1 MMEHLSSQMRA
12 LAWSALLGLGI
23 TVFGAGVWAALA
35 TVNLAGTAGIPW
47 SVPAMAVL
55 LWLMWQYLGGRWWP
69 RSTSAARRL
78 CLRAN
83 PVSGPVFAWAQVAG
97 GLSLVALAG
106 YWIVLSQL
114 VKMPGNAVPDFSNYP
129 LLTVVLTIG
138 MASLA
143 APLTEEAAFRGYC
156 QVILERQFRAPAA
169 VIISSILFSL
179 VHGPTQG
186 FLWPKLLVYF
196 FVGVMFGA
204 TAHLANS
211 IVPNI
216 PVHFF
221 GLLIFFTLIWPH
233 DGTRGLLA
241 ETGADAWFWIHL
253 AQAAVFTVLAILA
266 YVRLAKTARDATAA
280 LAGNGALPAEG

>member
-1 MMEHLSSQMRA
+1 MEFVSSQMRA
-12 LAWSALLGLGI
+12 LAWSALLGFAI
-23 TVFGAGVWAALA
+23 TVFGAGVWATLA
-35 TVNLAGTAGIPW
+35 TVNLASAPGIPW
-47 SVPAMAVL
+47 SVPVMAVL
-55 LWLMWQYLGGRWWP
+55 LWLMWQYLGGKWWP
-69 RSTSAARRL
+69 RRTSAARRF

-83 PVSGPVFAWAQVAG
+83 LVPGSIFAWAQVAG

-114 VKMPGNAVPDFSNYP
+114 VKMPGNAVPDFSNDP
-129 LLTVVLTIG
+129 LRTVVLMMG

-143 APLTEEAAFRGYC
+143 APLTEEPAFRGYC
-156 QVILERQFRAPAA
+156 QVILERQFPAPTA

-186 FLWPKLLVYF
+186 FLWAKLLVYF
-196 FVGVMFGA
+196 LVGVMFGT

-221 GLLIFFTLIWPH
+221 GLLIFFTLVWPR
-233 DGTRGLLA
+233 DASRGLVA
-241 ETGADAWFWIHL
+241 ENGADAWFWIHL
-253 AQAAVFTVLAILA
+253 VQAVVFTVLAILA

-280 LAGNGALPAEG
+280 LASNRVLPAEG

>member
-1 MMEHLSSQMRA
+1 MRA
-12 LAWSALLGLGI
+12 LAWSALLGFAI
-23 TVFGAGVWAALA
+23 TVFGAGVWATLA
-35 TVNLAGTAGIPW
+35 TVNLASAPGIPW
-47 SVPAMAVL
+47 SVPVMAVV
-55 LWLMWQYLGGRWWP
+55 LWLMWQYLGGKWWP
-69 RSTSAARRL
+69 RRTSAARRF

-83 PVSGPVFAWAQVAG
+83 PVPGSVFAWAQVAG
-97 GLSLVALAG
+97 ALSLVALAG

-114 VKMPGNAVPDFSNYP
+114 VKMPGNAVPDFSNDP
-129 LLTVVLTIG
+129 LRTVVLMMG

-143 APLTEEAAFRGYC
+143 APLTEEPAFRGYC
-156 QVILERQFRAPAA
+156 QVILERQFPAPTA

-196 FVGVMFGA
+196 LVGVMFGT

-221 GLLIFFTLIWPH
+221 GLLIFFTLVWPR
-233 DGTRGLLA
+233 DASRGLVA
-241 ETGADAWFWIHL
+241 ENGADAWFWIHL
-253 AQAAVFTVLAILA
+253 VQAVVFTVLAILA
-266 YVRLAKTARDATAA
+266 YVRLAKTARGATAA
-280 LAGNGALPAEG
+280 LASNRVLPAEG

>member
-1 MMEHLSSQMRA
+1 MRA
-12 LAWSALLGLGI
+12 LAWSALLGFAI
-23 TVFGAGVWAALA
+23 TVFGAGVWATLA
-35 TVNLAGTAGIPW
+35 TVNLASAPGIPW
-47 SVPAMAVL
+47 SVPVMAVL
-55 LWLMWQYLGGRWWP
+55 LWLMWRYLGGKWWP
-69 RSTSAARRL
+69 RRTSAARRF

-83 PVSGPVFAWAQVAG
+83 PVPGSVLAWAQVAG

-114 VKMPGNAVPDFSNYP
+114 VKMPGNAVPDFSNHP
-129 LLTVVLTIG
+129 LRTVVLMMG

-143 APLTEEAAFRGYC
+143 APLTEEPAFRGYC
-156 QVILERQFRAPAA
+156 QVILERQFPAPTA

-196 FVGVMFGA
+196 LVGVMFGT

-221 GLLIFFTLIWPH
+221 GLLIFFTLVWPR
-233 DGTRGLLA
+233 DASRGLVA
-241 ETGADAWFWIHL
+241 ENGADAWFWIHL
-253 AQAAVFTVLAILA
+253 VQAVVFTVLAILA
-266 YVRLAKTARDATAA
+266 YVRLAKTARGATAA
-280 LAGNGALPAEG
+280 LASNRVLPAEG

>member
-1 MMEHLSSQMRA
+1 MGHVSGQMRA
-12 LAWSALLGLGI
+12 LAWSALLGFGI
-23 TVFGAGVWAALA
+23 TVFGAGVWATLA
-35 TVNLAGTAGIPW
+35 TVNLASTPGIPW

-83 PVSGPVFAWAQVAG
+83 PVPGSVFAWAQVAG

-156 QVILERQFRAPAA
+156 QVILERQFRAPTA

-216 PVHFF
+216 PVHCF
-221 GLLIFFTLIWPH
+221 GLLIFFTLIWPR
-233 DGTRGLLA
+233 DATRGLLA

-266 YVRLAKTARDATAA
+266 YVRLAKSARDATAA
-280 LAGNGALPAEG
+280 LASNGALPAEG

>member
-1 MMEHLSSQMRA
+1 MEFVSTQMRA
-12 LAWSALLGLGI
+12 LAWSALLGFAI
-23 TVFGAGVWAALA
+23 TVFGAGVWATLA
-35 TVNLAGTAGIPW
+35 TVNLQSTPGIPW
-47 SVPAMAVL
+47 SVPVMAVL

-69 RSTSAARRL
+69 RRTSVSRRF

-83 PVSGPVFAWAQVAG
+83 PVPGSVFAWAQAAG

-106 YWIVLSQL
+106 YGIVLSQL
-114 VKMPGNAVPDFSNYP
+114 VKMSGNAVPDFSHYP

-143 APLTEEAAFRGYC
+143 APLTEEPAFRGYC
-156 QVILERQFRAPAA
+156 QVILERQFRAPTA
-169 VIISSILFSL
+169 VILSSILFSL

-196 FVGVMFGA
+196 FVGVMFGT
-204 TAHLANS
+204 TAYLANS

-221 GLLIFFTLIWPH
+221 GLLIFFTLIWPR
-233 DGTRGLLA
+233 DATRGLLA
-241 ETGADAWFWIHL
+241 ENGADAWFWIHL
-253 AQAAVFTVLAILA
+253 AQTVVFTVLAILA
-266 YVRLAKTARDATAA
+266 YVRLAQTARHATAA
-280 LAGNGALPAEG
+280 AASNRVLPD

>member
-1 MMEHLSSQMRA
+1 MEHVSSPMRA
-12 LAWSALLGLGI
+12 LASSALLGFGI
-23 TVFGAGVWAALA
+23 TVFGAGVWATLA
-35 TVNLAGTAGIPW
+35 TVNLASTPGIPW
-47 SVPAMAVL
+47 SVPVMAVL

-83 PVSGPVFAWAQVAG
+83 PVPGSVFAWAQVAG

-156 QVILERQFRAPAA
+156 QVILERQFRAPTA

-196 FVGVMFGA
+196 FVGVMFGT

-221 GLLIFFTLIWPH
+221 GLLIFFTLIWPR
-233 DGTRGLLA
+233 DATRGLLA
-241 ETGADAWFWIHL
+241 ENGADVWFWIHL

-280 LAGNGALPAEG
+280 LASNGVLPAEG

>member
-1 MMEHLSSQMRA
+1 MELVSSPMRA
-12 LAWSALLGLGI
+12 LAWSALVGFAI
-23 TVFGAGVWAALA
+23 TVFGAGVWATLA
-35 TVNLAGTAGIPW
+35 TVNLASTPGIPW
-47 SVPAMAVL
+47 SVPMMAVV

-69 RSTSAARRL
+69 RTTSAARRN

-83 PVSGPVFAWAQVAG
+83 PVPGSVFAWAQVAG

-114 VKMPGNAVPDFSNYP
+114 VKMPGNALPDLSNYRW
-129 LLTVVLTIG
+129 LTVVLTIG

-143 APLTEEAAFRGYC
+143 APLTEEPAFRGYC
-156 QVILERQFRAPAA
+156 QVILERQFRAPTA
-169 VIISSILFSL
+169 VILSSILFSL

-196 FVGVMFGA
+196 FVGVMFGT

-221 GLLIFFTLIWPH
+221 GLLIFFTLIWPR
-233 DGTRGLLA
+233 DASRGLLA
-241 ETGADAWFWIHL
+241 KNGADAWFWIHL

-266 YVRLAKTARDATAA
+266 FVRLAQTARDATAA
-280 LAGNGALPAEG
+280 LASNRVLPAEG

>member
-1 MMEHLSSQMRA
+1 MELVSSPMRA
-12 LAWSALLGLGI
+12 LAWSALLGFAI
-23 TVFGAGVWAALA
+23 TVFGAGVWATLA
-35 TVNLAGTAGIPW
+35 TVNLASAPGIPW
-47 SVPAMAVL
+47 SVPVMAVL
-55 LWLMWQYLGGRWWP
+55 LWLMWQYLGGKWWP
-69 RSTSAARRL
+69 RRTSAARRF

-83 PVSGPVFAWAQVAG
+83 PVPGSVLAWAQVAG

-114 VKMPGNAVPDFSNYP
+114 VKMPGNAVPDFSNHP
-129 LLTVVLTIG
+129 LRTVVLMMG

-143 APLTEEAAFRGYC
+143 APLTEEPAFRGYC
-156 QVILERQFRAPAA
+156 QVILERQFPAPTA

-196 FVGVMFGA
+196 LVGVMFGT

-221 GLLIFFTLIWPH
+221 GLLIFFTLVWPR
-233 DGTRGLLA
+233 DASRGLVA
-241 ETGADAWFWIHL
+241 ENGADAWFWIHL
-253 AQAAVFTVLAILA
+253 VQAVVFTVLAILA
-266 YVRLAKTARDATAA
+266 YVRLAKTARGATAA
-280 LAGNGALPAEG
+280 LASNRVLPAEG

>member
-1 MMEHLSSQMRA
+1 MEHVSSQMRA
-12 LAWSALLGLGI
+12 LAWSALLGFGI
-23 TVFGAGVWAALA
+23 TVFGAGVWATLA
-35 TVNLAGTAGIPW
+35 TVNLRSTPGIAW
-47 SVPAMAVL
+47 SVPVMAVL

-69 RSTSAARRL
+69 PSTSAARRL

-83 PVSGPVFAWAQVAG
+83 PVPGSVFAWAQVAG

-114 VKMPGNAVPDFSNYP
+114 VKMSGNAVPDFSNYP
-129 LLTVVLTIG
+129 LRTVVLTIG

-143 APLTEEAAFRGYC
+143 APLTEEPAFRGYC
-156 QVILERQFRAPAA
+156 QVILERQFRAPTA

-196 FVGVMFGA
+196 FVGVMFGT

-221 GLLIFFTLIWPH
+221 GLLIFFTLIWPR
-233 DGTRGLLA
+233 DATRGLLA
-241 ETGADAWFWIHL
+241 ENGADAWFWIHL

-266 YVRLAKTARDATAA
+266 YVRLAKTARDATAR
-280 LAGNGALPAEG
+280 LASNSVLPVEG

>member
-1 MMEHLSSQMRA
+1 MELVSSQMRA
-12 LAWSALLGLGI
+12 LAWSALLGFAI
-23 TVFGAGVWAALA
+23 TVFGAGVWATLA
-35 TVNLAGTAGIPW
+35 TVNLASAPGIPW
-47 SVPAMAVL
+47 SVPVMAVV
-55 LWLMWQYLGGRWWP
+55 LWLMWQYLGGKWWP
-69 RSTSAARRL
+69 RRTSAARRF

-83 PVSGPVFAWAQVAG
+83 PVPGSVFAWAQVAG

-114 VKMPGNAVPDFSNYP
+114 VKMPGNAVPDFSNDP
-129 LLTVVLTIG
+129 LRTVVLMMG

-143 APLTEEAAFRGYC
+143 APLTEEPAFRGYC
-156 QVILERQFRAPAA
+156 QVILERQFRAPTA

-196 FVGVMFGA
+196 LVGVMFGT

-221 GLLIFFTLIWPH
+221 GLLIFFTLVWPR
-233 DGTRGLLA
+233 DASRGLVA
-241 ETGADAWFWIHL
+241 ENGADAWFWIHL
-253 AQAAVFTVLAILA
+253 VQAVVFTVLAILA
-266 YVRLAKTARDATAA
+266 CVRLAKSAQARHCCP
-280 LAGNGALPAEG
+280 GQPSRPSG

>member
-1 MMEHLSSQMRA
+1 MELLSSQMRA
-12 LAWSALLGLGI
+12 LASSALLGFAI
-23 TVFGAGVWAALA
+23 TVFGAGVWATLA
-35 TVNLAGTAGIPW
+35 TVNLASTPGIPW
-47 SVPAMAVL
+47 SVPVMAVV

-69 RSTSAARRL
+69 RNTSAARHF

-83 PVSGPVFAWAQVAG
+83 PVPGSVFAWAQVAG

-114 VKMPGNAVPDFSNYP
+114 VRMPGNAVPVLSSYP
-129 LLTVVLTIG
+129 LPTVLLTIG

-143 APLTEEAAFRGYC
+143 APLTEEPAFRGYC
-156 QVILERQFRAPAA
+156 QVILERQFRAPTA

-186 FLWPKLLVYF
+186 FLWPKLFVYF
-196 FVGVMFGA
+196 FVGVMFGT

-221 GLLIFFTLIWPH
+221 GLLIFFTLIWPR
-233 DGTRGLLA
+233 DASRGLLA
-241 ETGADAWFWIHL
+241 ENGADAWFWIHL

-280 LAGNGALPAEG
+280 LASKRILPVEG

>member
-1 MMEHLSSQMRA
+1 MELVSSPMRA
-12 LAWSALLGLGI
+12 LAWSALLGFAI
-23 TVFGAGVWAALA
+23 TVFGAGVWATLA
-35 TVNLAGTAGIPW
+35 TVNLASAPGIPW
-47 SVPAMAVL
+47 SVPVMAVL
-55 LWLMWQYLGGRWWP
+55 LWLMWRYLGGKWWP
-69 RSTSAARRL
+69 RRTSAARRF

-83 PVSGPVFAWAQVAG
+83 PVPGSVLAWAQVAG

-114 VKMPGNAVPDFSNYP
+114 VKMPGNAVPDFSNHP
-129 LLTVVLTIG
+129 LRTVVLMMG

-143 APLTEEAAFRGYC
+143 APLTEEPAFRGYC
-156 QVILERQFRAPAA
+156 QVILERQFPAPTA

-196 FVGVMFGA
+196 LVGVMFGT

-221 GLLIFFTLIWPH
+221 GLLIFFTLVWPR
-233 DGTRGLLA
+233 DASRGLVA
-241 ETGADAWFWIHL
+241 ENGADAWFWIHL
-253 AQAAVFTVLAILA
+253 VQAVVFTVLAILA
-266 YVRLAKTARDATAA
+266 YVRLAKTARGATAA
-280 LAGNGALPAEG
+280 LASNRVLPAEG

>member
-1 MMEHLSSQMRA
+1 MELVSSQMRA
-12 LAWSALLGLGI
+12 LAWSALLGFAI
-23 TVFGAGVWAALA
+23 TVFGAGVWATLA
-35 TVNLAGTAGIPW
+35 TVNLASAPGIPW
-47 SVPAMAVL
+47 SVPVMAVL
-55 LWLMWQYLGGRWWP
+55 LWLMWQYLGGKWWP
-69 RSTSAARRL
+69 RRTSAARRF

-83 PVSGPVFAWAQVAG
+83 PVPGSVFAWAQVAG

-114 VKMPGNAVPDFSNYP
+114 VKMPGNAAPNFSNDP
-129 LLTVVLTIG
+129 LRTVVLMMG

-143 APLTEEAAFRGYC
+143 APLTEEPAFRGYC
-156 QVILERQFRAPAA
+156 QVILERQFPAPTA

-196 FVGVMFGA
+196 LVGVMFGT

-221 GLLIFFTLIWPH
+221 GLLIFFTLVWPR
-233 DGTRGLLA
+233 DASRGLVA
-241 ETGADAWFWIHL
+241 ENGADAWFWIHL
-253 AQAAVFTVLAILA
+253 VQAVVFTVLAILA
-266 YVRLAKTARDATAA
+266 YVRLAKTARGATAA
-280 LAGNGALPAEG
+280 LASNRVLPAEG

>member
-1 MMEHLSSQMRA
+1 
-12 LAWSALLGLGI
+12 
-23 TVFGAGVWAALA
+23 VFG
-35 TVNLAGTAGIPW
+35 
-47 SVPAMAVL
+47 
-55 LWLMWQYLGGRWWP
+55 
-69 RSTSAARRL
+69 
-78 CLRAN
+78 
-83 PVSGPVFAWAQVAG
+83 WAQAAG

-114 VKMPGNAVPDFSNYP
+114 VKMPGNAVPDFSHYP

-143 APLTEEAAFRGYC
+143 APLTEEPAFRGYC
-156 QVILERQFRAPAA
+156 QVILEKQFRAPTA

-196 FVGVMFGA
+196 LVGVMFGT
-204 TAHLANS
+204 TACLANS

-221 GLLIFFTLIWPH
+221 GLLMFFTLVWPR
-233 DGTRGLLA
+233 DATRGLLA
-241 ETGADAWFWIHL
+241 ENGADAWFWIHR
-253 AQAAVFTVLAILA
+253 AQTVVFTVLAILA
-266 YVRLAKTARDATAA
+266 SVRLAQAARHATAA
-280 LAGNGALPAEG
+280 PASNRVLPD

>member
-1 MMEHLSSQMRA
+1 MRA
-12 LAWSALLGLGI
+12 LAWSALLGFAI
-23 TVFGAGVWAALA
+23 TVFGAGVWATLA
-35 TVNLAGTAGIPW
+35 TVNLASAPGIPW
-47 SVPAMAVL
+47 SVPVMAVL
-55 LWLMWQYLGGRWWP
+55 LWLMWQYLGGKWWP
-69 RSTSAARRL
+69 RRTSAARRF

-83 PVSGPVFAWAQVAG
+83 PVPGSVLAWAQVAG

-114 VKMPGNAVPDFSNYP
+114 VKMPGNAVPDFSNHP
-129 LLTVVLTIG
+129 LRTVVLMMG

-143 APLTEEAAFRGYC
+143 APLTEEPAFRGYC
-156 QVILERQFRAPAA
+156 QVILERQFPAPTA

-196 FVGVMFGA
+196 LVGVMFGT

-221 GLLIFFTLIWPH
+221 GLLIFFTLVWPR
-233 DGTRGLLA
+233 DASRGLVA
-241 ETGADAWFWIHL
+241 ENGADAWFWIHL
-253 AQAAVFTVLAILA
+253 VQAVVFTVLAILA
-266 YVRLAKTARDATAA
+266 YVRLAKTARGATAR
-280 LAGNGALPAEG
+280 LASNRVLPAEG

>member
-1 MMEHLSSQMRA
+1 
-12 LAWSALLGLGI
+12 LGFAI
-23 TVFGAGVWAALA
+23 TVFGAGVWATLA
-35 TVNLAGTAGIPW
+35 TVNLASAPGIPW
-47 SVPAMAVL
+47 SVPVMAVV
-55 LWLMWQYLGGRWWP
+55 LWLMWQYLGGKWWP
-69 RSTSAARRL
+69 RRTSAARRF

-83 PVSGPVFAWAQVAG
+83 PVPGSVLAWAQVAG

-114 VKMPGNAVPDFSNYP
+114 VKMPGNAVPDFSNHP
-129 LLTVVLTIG
+129 LRTVVLMMG

-143 APLTEEAAFRGYC
+143 APLTEEPAFRGYC
-156 QVILERQFRAPAA
+156 QVILERQFPAPTA

-196 FVGVMFGA
+196 LVGVMFGT

-221 GLLIFFTLIWPH
+221 GLLIFFTLVWPR
-233 DGTRGLLA
+233 DASRGLVA
-241 ETGADAWFWIHL
+241 ENGADAWFWIHL
-253 AQAAVFTVLAILA
+253 VQAVVFTVLAILA
-266 YVRLAKTARDATAA
+266 YVRLAKTARGATAA
-280 LAGNGALPAEG
+280 LASNRVLPAEG

>member
-1 MMEHLSSQMRA
+1 MEFVSTQMRA
-12 LAWSALLGLGI
+12 LAWSALLGYAI
-23 TVFGAGVWAALA
+23 TVFGAGVWATLA
-35 TVNLAGTAGIPW
+35 TVNLQSTPGIPW
-47 SVPAMAVL
+47 SVPVMAVL

-69 RSTSAARRL
+69 RRTSASRRF

-83 PVSGPVFAWAQVAG
+83 PVPGSVFAWAQAAG

-106 YWIVLSQL
+106 CWIVLSQL
-114 VKMPGNAVPDFSNYP
+114 VKMPGNAVPDFSHYP

-143 APLTEEAAFRGYC
+143 APLTEEPAFRGYC
-156 QVILERQFRAPAA
+156 QVLLERQFRAPTA

-179 VHGPTQG
+179 THGPTQG

-196 FVGVMFGA
+196 LVGAMFGT
-204 TAHLANS
+204 TAYLANS

-221 GLLIFFTLIWPH
+221 GLLIFFTLIWPR
-233 DGTRGLLA
+233 DATRGLLA
-241 ETGADAWFWIHL
+241 ENGADSWFWIHL
-253 AQAAVFTVLAILA
+253 GQTVVFTVLAILA
-266 YVRLAKTARDATAA
+266 YGWRRPPGTPLLLR
-280 LAGNGALPAEG
+280 PAIAFSRTED

>member
-1 MMEHLSSQMRA
+1 MRA
-12 LAWSALLGLGI
+12 LAWSALLGFAI
-23 TVFGAGVWAALA
+23 TVFGAGHRYLA
-35 TVNLAGTAGIPW
+35 STPGMPW
-47 SVPAMAVL
+47 SVPVMAVV

-69 RSTSAARRL
+69 RSTSAARRF
-78 CLRAN
+78 CLRAK
-83 PVSGPVFAWAQVAG
+83 PVPGSVFAWAQVAG

-114 VKMPGNAVPDFSNYP
+114 VKMPGNAVPDFSHYP

-143 APLTEEAAFRGYC
+143 APLTEEPAFRGYC
-156 QVILERQFRAPAA
+156 QVILERQFRAPTA
-169 VIISSILFSL
+169 VILSSILFSL

-196 FVGVMFGA
+196 LVGVMFGT

-216 PVHFF
+216 PAHFF
-221 GLLIFFTLIWPH
+221 GLLIFFALIWPR
-233 DGTRGLLA
+233 DASRGLLA
-241 ETGADAWFWIHL
+241 ENGADAWFWIHL

-266 YVRLAKTARDATAA
+266 YIRLAKTARGATAA
-280 LAGNGALPAEG
+280 LASNRVLPAED

>member
-1 MMEHLSSQMRA
+1 MRA
-12 LAWSALLGLGI
+12 LAWSALLGFAI
-23 TVFGAGVWAALA
+23 TVFGAGVWATLA
-35 TVNLAGTAGIPW
+35 TVNLASAPGIPW
-47 SVPAMAVL
+47 SVPVMAVL
-55 LWLMWQYLGGRWWP
+55 LWLMWQYLGGKWWP
-69 RSTSAARRL
+69 RRTSAARRF

-83 PVSGPVFAWAQVAG
+83 PVPGSVFAWAQVAG

-114 VKMPGNAVPDFSNYP
+114 VKMPGNAAPNFSNDP
-129 LLTVVLTIG
+129 LRTVVLMMG

-143 APLTEEAAFRGYC
+143 APLTEEPAFRGYC
-156 QVILERQFRAPAA
+156 QVILERQFPAPTA

-196 FVGVMFGA
+196 LVGVMFGT

-221 GLLIFFTLIWPH
+221 GLLIFFTLVWPR
-233 DGTRGLLA
+233 DASRGLVA
-241 ETGADAWFWIHL
+241 ENGADAWFWIHL
-253 AQAAVFTVLAILA
+253 VQAVVFTVLAILA
-266 YVRLAKTARDATAA
+266 YVRLAKTARGATAA
-280 LAGNGALPAEG
+280 LASNRVLPAEG

>member
-1 MMEHLSSQMRA
+1 MEHVSSQMRA
-12 LAWSALLGLGI
+12 LASSALLGFGI
-23 TVFGAGVWAALA
+23 TVFGAGVWATLA
-35 TVNLAGTAGIPW
+35 TVNLASTPGIPW

-83 PVSGPVFAWAQVAG
+83 PVPGSVFAWAQVAG
-97 GLSLVALAG
+97 GLSLDALAG

-129 LLTVVLTIG
+129 WLTAVLTMG

-143 APLTEEAAFRGYC
+143 APLTEEPAFRGYC
-156 QVILERQFRAPAA
+156 QVILERQFRAPTA

-196 FVGVMFGA
+196 FVGVMFGT

-221 GLLIFFTLIWPH
+221 GLLIFFTLIWPR
-233 DGTRGLLA
+233 DATRGLLA

-266 YVRLAKTARDATAA
+266 YVRLAKSARDATAA
-280 LAGNGALPAEG
+280 LASHGALPAEG

>member
-1 MMEHLSSQMRA
+1 MEFVSSQMRA
-12 LAWSALLGLGI
+12 LAWSALLGLAI
-23 TVFGAGVWAALA
+23 TVFGAGVWATLA
-35 TVNLAGTAGIPW
+35 TVNLQSTPGIPW
-47 SVPAMAVL
+47 SVPVMAVL

-69 RSTSAARRL
+69 RRTSASRRF

-83 PVSGPVFAWAQVAG
+83 PVPGSVFAWAQAAG
-97 GLSLVALAG
+97 VLSLVALAG

-114 VKMPGNAVPDFSNYP
+114 VKMPGNALPDFSHYP

-143 APLTEEAAFRGYC
+143 APLTEEPAFRGYC
-156 QVILERQFRAPAA
+156 QGILERQFRAPTA

-196 FVGVMFGA
+196 LVGVMFGT
-204 TAHLANS
+204 TACLADS
-211 IVPNI
+211 ILPNI

-221 GLLIFFTLIWPH
+221 GLLIFFTLIWPR
-233 DGTRGLLA
+233 DATRGLLA
-241 ETGADAWFWIHL
+241 ENGADAWFWIHL
-253 AQAAVFTVLAILA
+253 AQTVVFTVLAILA
-266 YVRLAKTARDATAA
+266 YVRLAKTARGATAA
-280 LAGNGALPAEG
+280 PAGNRVLPAEG

>member
-1 MMEHLSSQMRA
+1 MELVSSQMRA
-12 LAWSALLGLGI
+12 LASSALLGLAI
-23 TVFGAGVWAALA
+23 TVFGAGVWATLV
-35 TVNLAGTAGIPW
+35 TVNLASTPGIPW
-47 SVPAMAVL
+47 SVPVMAVL
-55 LWLMWQYLGGRWWP
+55 LWLMWLYLGGKGWP
-69 RSTSAARRL
+69 RSTSRARRF

-83 PVSGPVFAWAQVAG
+83 PVPGSVFAWAQVAG

-129 LLTVVLTIG
+129 LRTVVLTIA

-143 APLTEEAAFRGYC
+143 APLTEEPAFRGYC
-156 QVILERQFRAPAA
+156 QVILERQFRPPTA

-179 VHGPTQG
+179 AHGPTQG

-196 FVGVMFGA
+196 FVGVMFGT

-221 GLLIFFTLIWPH
+221 GLLIFFTLIWPR
-233 DGTRGLLA
+233 DATRGLLA

-280 LAGNGALPAEG
+280 LASNRVLPAEG

>member
-1 MMEHLSSQMRA
+1 MEHVSSQMRA
-12 LAWSALLGLGI
+12 LAWSALLGFGI
-23 TVFGAGVWAALA
+23 TVFGAGVWATLA
-35 TVNLAGTAGIPW
+35 TVNLASTPGIPW
-47 SVPAMAVL
+47 SVPVMAVL

-69 RSTSAARRL
+69 PSTSAARRL

-83 PVSGPVFAWAQVAG
+83 PVPGSVFAWAQVAG

-143 APLTEEAAFRGYC
+143 APLTEEPAFRGYC
-156 QVILERQFRAPAA
+156 QVILERQFRAPID

-196 FVGVMFGA
+196 FVGVMFGT

-221 GLLIFFTLIWPH
+221 GLLIFFTLIWPR
-233 DGTRGLLA
+233 DATRGLLA
-241 ETGADAWFWIHL
+241 ENGADAWFWIHL

-266 YVRLAKTARDATAA
+266 YVRLAKTARGATAA
-280 LAGNGALPAEG
+280 LASNSVLPAEG